1 MQGLDSE
8 TSRLFF
14 LFRIKDCE
22 SRLIVFHLEPIKH
35 LNNFFF
41 TDEKAGDV
49 SLVITQA
56 SMLSGFLQ
64 YTIRQYSE
72 IENGMTS
79 VERVTEYTDIR
90 TENKKAG
97 LVQPDWPTKGKI
109 DYINVCLT
117 YETTKQQV
125 LKNVSFTINPR
136 EKVGIVGRTG
146 AGKSSIIS
154 TLFRLYDIDG
164 KILIDDIDTKM
175 LALEFLRSQIAII
188 PQDPVLFTG
197 M

>member
-1 MQGLDSE
+1 MRSLE
-8 TSRLFF
+8 NRNLLRTL
-14 LFRIKDCE
+14 RIK
-22 SRLIVFHLEPIKH
+22 V
-35 LNNFFF
+35 LNIIIIFL
-41 TDEKAGDV
+41 DEKAGDV
-49 SLVITQA
+49 ALVITQA

-79 VERVTEYTDIR
+79 VERVKEYTDIR
-90 TENKKAG
+90 SENTKAG
-97 LVQPDWPTKGKI
+97 LIEANWPSKGKI
-109 DYINVCLT
+109 EYRNVSLT

-125 LKNVSFTINPR
+125 LKNVNFTIEPR
-136 EKVGIVGRTG
+136 QKVGIVGRTG

-164 KILIDDIDTKM
+164 KIIIDDIDTKM
-175 LALEFLRSQIAII
+175 LALEFLRSHIIII

-197 M
+197 MYRINYILTGVLCLAY